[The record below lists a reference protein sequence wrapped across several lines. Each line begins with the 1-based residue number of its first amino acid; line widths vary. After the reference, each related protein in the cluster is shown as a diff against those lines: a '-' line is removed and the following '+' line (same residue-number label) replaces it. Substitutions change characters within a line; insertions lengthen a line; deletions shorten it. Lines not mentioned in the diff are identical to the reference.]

1 MIITH
6 NKHGAVISTWC
17 TCHCNLC
24 SLSNYLPQVKI
35 PFTHFK
41 HWIQQFVWGQKTQLM
56 IQRWHT
62 TLMYTKVK
70 HFDLCSW
77 ISPNNRDHH
86 TQCCLSLS
94 SLPSGVFLASLE
106 HNVFLGHYRKPDM
119 TRHEK
124 GAGRIERRAGGRSP
138 CFSTSYFCA
147 KSNTPCTWV
156 FLILTP
162 LQSIKETASHQC

>member
-1 MIITH
+1 MEQLSQHDVHVTATFVPYLIIFHRSRSLSPTLNIESSSSREDRKSSSWFRGDIQH
-6 NKHGAVISTWC
+6 SCIPRWSIST
-17 TCHCNLC
+17 
-24 SLSNYLPQVKI
+24 
-35 PFTHFK
+35 
-41 HWIQQFVWGQKTQLM
+41 
-56 IQRWHT
+56 
-62 TLMYTKVK
+62 
-70 HFDLCSW
+70 W

-94 SLPSGVFLASLE
+94 SLPSGVFLASLQ